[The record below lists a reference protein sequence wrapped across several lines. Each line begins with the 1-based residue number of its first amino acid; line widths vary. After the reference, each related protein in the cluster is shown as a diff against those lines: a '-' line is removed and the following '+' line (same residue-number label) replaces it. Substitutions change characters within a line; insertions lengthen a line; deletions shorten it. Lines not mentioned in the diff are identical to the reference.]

1 MVDGDETLT
10 NDQSFLWQTEFMCV
24 FFSFSS
30 DNRWAKEIEAHFF
43 PKQREFQK
51 LN

>member
-10 NDQSFLWQTEFMCV
+10 KDEPFLWQTEFMCV

-30 DNRWAKEIEAHFF
+30 DNRWAKEIEVHFF
-43 PKQREFQK
+43 QNKENF
-51 LN
+51 